1 MQRIKCVVVGD
12 GAVGKTS
19 LLISYATNEFY
30 DKYIPTLFDNYTVTV
45 MIGEEPYTLELCDT
59 AGQEDYDRLRP
70 LAYPQTN
77 VFLVCFSVVL
87 PSSFENVKERWIL
100 ELLHH
105 CQQTPFLL
113 VGTQCDLR
121 NDNAVIAQLQT
132 TFEKPVSFEHG
143 NKLAK
148 ELRAVKF
155 VECSALTQEG
165 IKNVFDEAIRATLV
179 PPEPPKQKM
188 GCAML

>member
-19 LLISYATNEFY
+19 LLISYTTNEFY
-30 DKYIPTLFDNYTVTV
+30 DKYIPTIFDSCAKTVTFNN
-45 MIGEEPYTLELCDT
+45 ESYLLDLFDT
-59 AGQEDYDRLRP
+59 AGSEDYDRLRP

-87 PSSFENVKERWIL
+87 PSSFENVKEKWIP

-121 NDNAVIAQLQT
+121 NDNAAIAQLQT

-143 NKLAK
+143 KKLAK

-179 PPEPPKQKM
+179 PPEPPKRKM
-188 GCAML
+188 VCAML